1 MGKARQD
8 LAYELYNSLGE
19 KRSYEKV
26 AELMGLSVKTV
37 GLWGSKGK
45 WQEKIEQEY
54 QAKTNE
60 IRQKREELELLGF
73 DVALSALGKIKDKI
87 NDGKLNKELG
97 QIYELFLSCPFNLNN
112 SPSGVE
118 DKSAGD
124 VNNNTD
130 NKIEICFDINGGVSS
145 ED

>member
-26 AELMGLSVKTV
+26 AELMGLSVKTI

-45 WQEKIEQEY
+45 WQERIEEEY
-54 QAKTNE
+54 QSKTNE
-60 IRQKREELELLGF
+60 IKRKREELELLGF
-73 DVALSALGKIKDKI
+73 DVALSALGKIKDKV
-87 NDGKLNKELG
+87 DSGKLSKELA
-97 QIYELFLSCPFNLNN
+97 QIYDLFLSCPYKLNN
-112 SPSGVE
+112 SSPSGVE

-124 VNNNTD
+124 VNNTTD
-130 NKIEICFDINGGVSS
+130 NKLEMTWQIVKM
-145 ED
+145 

>member
-60 IRQKREELELLGF
+60 INQKREELELLGF

-97 QIYELFLSCPFNLNN
+97 QIYELFLSCPFSLNN
-112 SPSGVE
+112 SPVGVE

-130 NKIEICFDINGGVSS
+130 NKLEMTWQIVKM
-145 ED
+145 